1 MKKRYRASL
10 SLILA
15 AAIALLTGCTNKI
28 SEKDNGKTVD
38 LKGGSKFFVRLEGNP
53 TTGYN
58 WKIKSYDKNIIE
70 QVGEV
75 DYVEESDKIGAGGH
89 YTFNFKALS
98 PGQTKLELIYLR
110 EWEKDTPPIEAFEVT
125 LKVK

>member
-15 AAIALLTGCTNKI
+15 ALLALLTGCTNKI
-28 SEKDNGKTVD
+28 TEKQNGQEVE
-38 LKGGSKFFVRLEGNP
+38 LKVGSKFFVRLEGNP

-58 WKIKSYDKNIIE
+58 WQIKDYDKNIIE

-75 DYVEESDKIGAGGH
+75 DYVSESDKIGSGGH
-89 YTFNFKALS
+89 YTYNFKALS
-98 PGQTKLELIYLR
+98 PGTTKLELIYLR
-110 EWEKDTPPIEAFEVT
+110 EWEKDQPPFESFEVL